1 MVSMMLVAGG
11 ASKSL
16 ADFFEKR
23 GTFTVTNKYTSLKE
37 NISEIQS
44 QIIKVDKLL
53 YLFNSEATTGAV
65 DIRMEM
71 RLLGKLLKDS
81 TFFNPAEII
90 FMLKAGESNDVAVKY
105 FKTIVEDAKY
115 DNYSIKV
122 IEGKLTYD
130 VVYSSVMGI
139 SQVRDFNNTYRSIYK
154 VSRDSTAELA
164 YAAQDNQDMVVQLES
179 NYRMNDYEAHRDL
192 LLRTSSRDDINL
204 DQKSRNHA
212 VVDIPSVSVEKRES
226 EHTVVV
232 ITGAGKTGKSIWTS
246 VLAASAV
253 DAGKKVLVIDLTDN
267 KDIDSFIGKTNV
279 GCTTVSFKEFVEGK
293 FAESIVC
300 CQPTVDEQN
309 VNVPF
314 INYVLNE
321 IFEYDEIFVVTE
333 LYKYSGL
340 EGISTSVR
348 ESILLTSSRE
358 RDITFISK
366 EVLPVLHG
374 NVCIILNNEF
384 TEFSSDEL
392 MSNSEI
398 RKIISDKYM
407 LIAGKRFT
415 SLDADGTYYKG
426 VVK

>member
-23 GTFTVTNKYTSLKE
+23 GTFAVTNKYTSLEE

-53 YLFNSEATTGAV
+53 YLFNSEATTGSV

-90 FMLKAGESNDVAVKY
+90 FMLKAGENNDVAVKY

-115 DNYSIKV
+115 DNYAIKV

-164 YAAQDNQDMVVQLES
+164 YAAQDNQDMVVQLEN
-179 NYRMNDYEAHRDL
+179 NYRMNDYESHRDL
-192 LLRTSSRDDINL
+192 LLRTSSRNDINL
-204 DQKSRNHA
+204 EQKSRNHA
-212 VVDIPSVSVEKRES
+212 VVDISSVGVEKREP

-232 ITGAGKTGKSIWTS
+232 ITGAGKSGKSIWTS
-246 VLAASAV
+246 VLSASAV
-253 DAGKKVLVIDLTDN
+253 DAGKKALVIDLTDN
-267 KDIDSFIGKTNV
+267 KDIGGFIGKTNV
-279 GCTTVSFKEFVEGK
+279 GCNTVSFKEFIEGN
-293 FAESIVC
+293 FTESIVC
-300 CQPTVDEQN
+300 CQPTADEQN
-309 VNVPF
+309 VSVPF

-321 IFEYDEIFVVTE
+321 VFWYDEVFVVTE
-333 LYKYSGL
+333 LYKYKNL

-358 RDITFISK
+358 RDITYISK
-366 EVLPVLHG
+366 EVLPALYG
-374 NVCIILNNEF
+374 SICIILNNEF

-392 MSNSEI
+392 MDNREI
-398 RKIISDKYM
+398 RKIISDKHM